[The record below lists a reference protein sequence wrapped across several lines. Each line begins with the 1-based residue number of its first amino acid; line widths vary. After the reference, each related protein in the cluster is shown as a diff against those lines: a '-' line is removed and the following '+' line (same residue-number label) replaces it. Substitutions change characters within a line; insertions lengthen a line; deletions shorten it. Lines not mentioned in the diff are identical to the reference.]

1 MLYESTE
8 FLAFLS
14 VCPHYDNPG
23 SSSCGML
30 EIAMKVDSRV
40 FYVKIKTKKENIS
53 KLGRAQLV
61 SEL

>member
-14 VCPHYDNPG
+14 VCPHYDNHG

-30 EIAMKVDSRV
+30 EIAMKVGSRV
-40 FYVKIKTKKENIS
+40 HVKIKTKKENIS